1 MHTLAQLQQGQLQG
15 ATHIKMAA
23 GLTEFPK
30 EIFNMA
36 DTLEI
41 LDLSQNKL
49 SSLPDEFACLSN
61 LKIAFFSDNN
71 FTELPAVLGKCKRLE
86 MIGFKSNQIK
96 TVSEESIPTITRWL
110 ILTNNRIEAI
120 PASIGKCYRLQKL
133 ALAGN
138 KIKALPAEMAHCKN
152 LELIR
157 ISANLLTELP
167 AWLLQLPKLSWLA
180 YAGNPF
186 TETHQ
191 IPNNLPLIDWNDI
204 HLLEQLGQG
213 ASGFIH
219 KAYLN
224 KDVQQTVAVKIF
236 KGEITSDGLPLNE
249 MNACMAAGNH
259 PHLINVLGKVQNH
272 PEQKEALVLSL
283 IPAHFKNLGNP
294 PSLASCS
301 RDVFDNGTS
310 FSLSQILAIAKG
322 MASVGEHLHSLGI
335 NHGDLYAHNI
345 MYDQTGNH
353 LFGDFGAATFYNLLT
368 SDAKAIERI
377 EVRAYGCLLDDLL
390 GYVTNENTQ
399 QAFIHQL
406 TQLKDDCMQPAIL
419 QRPSFNEINT
429 RLLHINNTY

>member
-15 ATHIKMAA
+15 ATHVKIAA
-23 GLTEFPK
+23 GLTEFPT
-30 EIFNMA
+30 EVFNMA

-41 LDLSQNKL
+41 LDLSQNQL
-49 SSLPDEFACLSN
+49 SSLPDEFACLSK

-71 FTELPAVLGKCKRLE
+71 FSELPAVLGKCKSLE

-96 TVSEESIPTITRWL
+96 TVSEESLPEITRWL
-110 ILTNNRIEAI
+110 ILTNNRIEVI

-138 KIKALPAEMAHCKN
+138 KIKALPVEMAHCKS

-167 AWLLQLPKLSWLA
+167 AWILQLPKLSWLA

-186 TETHQ
+186 SETHQ
-191 IPNNLPLIDWNDI
+191 IPHNLPLIDWNNI

-213 ASGFIH
+213 ASGIIYR
-219 KAYLN
+219 AYLN
-224 KDVQQTVAVKIF
+224 KDKQQTVAVKIF
-236 KGEITSDGLPLNE
+236 RGEVTSDGLPLNE

-294 PSLASCS
+294 PSLTSCS

-310 FSLSQILAIAKG
+310 FSLPQILAIAKG
-322 MASVGEHLHSLGI
+322 MALVGEHLHNLGI

-345 MYDQTGNH
+345 MYDQMGNH
-353 LFGDFGAATFYNLLT
+353 LFGDFGAATFYNPLT
-368 SDAKAIERI
+368 SEATAIERI

-390 GYVTNENTQ
+390 GYLTHENKQ
-399 QAFIHQL
+399 QEFIHQL
-406 TQLKDDCMQPAIL
+406 TQLKDDCMQSAIL
-419 QRPSFNEINT
+419 KRPSFNEIST
-429 RLLHINNTY
+429 RLLNMNSNP

>member
-1 MHTLAQLQQGQLQG
+1 MHTLAQLKQGQLQG
-15 ATHIKMAA
+15 ATHIKIAA
-23 GLTEFPK
+23 GLTEFPT
-30 EIFNMA
+30 EIFNLA

-41 LDLSQNKL
+41 LDLSQNQL
-49 SSLPDEFACLSN
+49 SSLPEEFACLSK

-71 FTELPAVLGKCKRLE
+71 FTELPAVLGKCKSLE

-96 TVSEESIPTITRWL
+96 TVSEESLPEITRWL
-110 ILTNNRIEAI
+110 ILTNNQIEVI
-120 PASIGKCYRLQKL
+120 PSSIGKCYRLQKL

-138 KIKALPAEMAHCKN
+138 KIKALPAEMANCKS

-167 AWLLQLPKLSWLA
+167 VWILQLPKLSWLA

-186 TETHQ
+186 TEMHQ
-191 IPNNLPLIDWNDI
+191 IPNKLALIDWNNI

-213 ASGFIH
+213 ASGVIY

-224 KDVQQTVAVKIF
+224 KDTQETVAVKIF
-236 KGEITSDGLPLNE
+236 KGEVTSDGLPLNE

-259 PHLINVLGKVQNH
+259 PNLIAVLGKVQNH

-310 FSLSQILAIAKG
+310 FSLQQILTIAKG

-345 MYDQTGNH
+345 MYDQAGNH
-353 LFGDFGAATFYNLLT
+353 LFGDFGAATFYNPQ
-368 SDAKAIERI
+368 ANQGAAIERI

-390 GYVTNENTQ
+390 GYLPNEDKQ
-399 QAFIHQL
+399 QNVVNKL
-406 TQLKDDCMQPAIL
+406 SLLKDDCMQASIS
-419 QRPSFNEINT
+419 QRPSFSEINIQ
-429 RLLHINNTY
+429 LQAINN